1 MEMTTP
7 QGWELLARE
16 KIVDQ
21 PPFLVVEQHTLA
33 LPDGQI
39 IENWQWLVT
48 PDYVNVLAETEEGR
62 LVCLRQEKYGYD
74 GLSLAP
80 VGGYIEPEEEPLTAA
95 RRELLEETGY
105 EAEEWIDLGHYRVD
119 ANRGAGIAYL
129 FLARGAR
136 RVAAPAPDDLEAQE
150 VLTLSPAE
158 VEDALAAGDVKVL
171 GWATV
176 IALSLPHLRP
186 SS

>member
-1 MEMTTP
+1 MKRSIPE
-7 QGWELLARE
+7 GWQLLGRE

-21 PPFLVVEQHTLA
+21 PPFLIVEQHTLA

-39 IENWQWLVT
+39 IQNWQWLIT
-48 PDYVNVLAETEEGR
+48 PDYVNVLAETEDGR
-62 LVCLRQEKYGYD
+62 LVCLRQEKYGYE

-80 VGGYIEPEEEPLTAA
+80 VGGYVETGEAPLAAA

-105 EAEEWIDLGHYRVD
+105 EAAEWIDLGSYRVD

-136 RVAAPAPDDLEAQE
+136 CVAAPAPDDLEVQE
-150 VLTLSPAE
+150 VVTVTPAE
-158 VEDALAAGDVKVL
+158 VEAALAAGEVKVL

-176 IALSLPHLRP
+176 MALALPHLRA
-186 SS
+186 